1 MARINYKQLYDEK
14 CKEFED
20 LREDYLGL
28 LSTIRDNE
36 RLQNLVSVQNALIWY
51 NRYKDYRQTIIT
63 KKLSEEILLFED
75 WLETIIK

>member
-1 MARINYKQLYDEK
+1 MARIDYKQLYDEK

>member
-1 MARINYKQLYDEK
+1 MPTKDYKKLYDEK

-75 WLETIIK
+75 WLEIIIK

>member
-1 MARINYKQLYDEK
+1 MPSKDYKKLYDEK

-36 RLQNLVSVQNALIWY
+36 RLQNLVSIQNAIIWY
-51 NRYKDYRQTIIT
+51 NRYKDYRQNIIT

-75 WLETIIK
+75 WLEIILK

>member
-20 LREDYLGL
+20 LREDYLSL

>member
-1 MARINYKQLYDEK
+1 MARINYKQLYDKK

>member
-1 MARINYKQLYDEK
+1 LYDEK

-20 LREDYLGL
+20 LREDYLSL

>member
-1 MARINYKQLYDEK
+1 MARIDYKQLYDEK

-20 LREDYLGL
+20 LREDYLSL